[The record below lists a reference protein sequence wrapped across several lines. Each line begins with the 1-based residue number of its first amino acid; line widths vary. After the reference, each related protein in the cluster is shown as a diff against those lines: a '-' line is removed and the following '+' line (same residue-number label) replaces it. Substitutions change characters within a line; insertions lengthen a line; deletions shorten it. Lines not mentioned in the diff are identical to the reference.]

1 MPSSPSIVC
10 PERVQD
16 LRGDS
21 AEPRRACQPPPSA
34 KGAKVADGREYSA
47 AGPCGLAVRRW
58 GQGRRRHR
66 LRFLSHLRNP
76 VPCGVFV
83 FRCAGPPCGGLWW
96 PGRTGRARDAASPI
110 RDQHLAKRR
119 FSRLGPSRRRER
131 LECGRTASVSGAMRG
146 VDGRI
151 FFSVSDLMRFT
162 GRRHATRLGLLAA
175 PGVKVLMARPAVA
188 SCCARGAAMRAIRPP
203 RGAARMGIGQSRES
217 SDRRNFAQ
225 GRFAAESS
233 GAGWV

>member
-1 MPSSPSIVC
+1 MTSSPSIVC

-34 KGAKVADGREYSA
+34 QGAKVAYGRTYSA
-47 AGPCGLAVRRW
+47 ARPCGLAFRRW

-76 VPCGVFV
+76 APCGVFV

-96 PGRTGRARDAASPI
+96 PGRARRARDAASPI
-110 RDQHLAKRR
+110 RDRHLAKRR
-119 FSRLGPSRRRER
+119 FSRLGPSRGRVR

-146 VDGRI
+146 IDGRI
-151 FFSVSDLMRFT
+151 FFSASDPMRFT
-162 GRRHATRLGLLAA
+162 GRRHATRFGLLAA
-175 PGVKVLMARPAVA
+175 AGVKVLMARPAVA
-188 SCCARGAAMRAIRPP
+188 SCCARGAAIRAIRPP
-203 RGAARMGIGQSRES
+203 CGAVGG
-217 SDRRNFAQ
+217 
-225 GRFAAESS
+225 G
-233 GAGWV
+233 

>member
-34 KGAKVADGREYSA
+34 QGAKVADGREYSA

-110 RDQHLAKRR
+110 RDRHLAKRR

-131 LECGRTASVSGAMRG
+131 LECGREVYGGRDGLGAP
-146 VDGRI
+146 
-151 FFSVSDLMRFT
+151 
-162 GRRHATRLGLLAA
+162 ATRLRPSGTGIWRKDDSPDWVRHAGESDWSAGALPAC
-175 PGVKVLMARPAVA
+175 PGPCGASMA
-188 SCCARGAAMRAIRPP
+188 GF
-203 RGAARMGIGQSRES
+203 S
-217 SDRRNFAQ
+217 SPHRI
-225 GRFAAESS
+225 
-233 GAGWV
+233 